1 MGSISHLKCWIKNI
15 YNPGHDILT
24 IYYVLRQVRD
34 LISSITEFLHGL
46 PHELSNDLRLG
57 SLGN

>member
-34 LISSITEFLHGL
+34 LISSITDFLHGL
-46 PHELSNDLRLG
+46 PHEL
-57 SLGN
+57 